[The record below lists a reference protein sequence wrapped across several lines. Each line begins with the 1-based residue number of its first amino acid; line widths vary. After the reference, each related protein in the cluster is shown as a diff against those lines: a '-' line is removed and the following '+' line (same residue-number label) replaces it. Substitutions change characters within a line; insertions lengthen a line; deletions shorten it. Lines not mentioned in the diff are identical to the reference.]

1 MDVLLDAASHAE
13 VDPMRGVSENIIM
26 GQLPRIGTGA
36 AIFFFSD
43 FNKQVRNYQVNICLS
58 NFIFSGCF
66 DLLLDAEKCKAGIE
80 IPMAVGAGVMG
91 TAGMFFGSV
100 ATPSMSPQMTPWM
113 GATPGYG
120 ASSMS
125 PGKIIFCDFISF

>member
-1 MDVLLDAASHAE
+1 M
-13 VDPMRGVSENIIM
+13 NKFKIII
-26 GQLPRIGTGA
+26 LIY
-36 AIFFFSD
+36 IFD
-43 FNKQVRNYQVNICLS
+43 
-58 NFIFSGCF
+58 FIFLGCF
-66 DLLLDAEKCKAGIE
+66 DLLLDAEKCKVGIE

-125 PGKIIFCDFISF
+125 PGMYIFYSYIILI

>member
-1 MDVLLDAASHAE
+1 MSVATNYSMITNKITVLHA
-13 VDPMRGVSENIIM
+13 
-26 GQLPRIGTGA
+26 
-36 AIFFFSD
+36 
-43 FNKQVRNYQVNICLS
+43 CL
-58 NFIFSGCF
+58 GCF

-80 IPMAVGAGVMG
+80 IPMAVGAGMMG

-100 ATPSMSPQMTPWM
+100 TGMSSMSPQMTPWM

-125 PGKIIFCDFISF
+125 PGKSILKFFQSHKICII

>member
-1 MDVLLDAASHAE
+1 
-13 VDPMRGVSENIIM
+13 
-26 GQLPRIGTGA
+26 
-36 AIFFFSD
+36 
-43 FNKQVRNYQVNICLS
+43 
-58 NFIFSGCF
+58 
-66 DLLLDAEKCKAGIE
+66 
-80 IPMAVGAGVMG
+80 MAVGAGVMG

-125 PGKIIFCDFISF
+125 PGMFSYSYLINKYMN